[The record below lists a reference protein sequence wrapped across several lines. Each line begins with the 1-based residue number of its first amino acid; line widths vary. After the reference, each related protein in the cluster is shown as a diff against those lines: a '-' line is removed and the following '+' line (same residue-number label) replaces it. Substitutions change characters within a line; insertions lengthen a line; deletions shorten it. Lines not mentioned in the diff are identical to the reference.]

1 VIPAFWHARGQSPP
15 ALIGCT
21 LSKRGRVMRIA
32 RYRCVFACVLLLGA
46 ATWSQ
51 PRPIDVAGSKLIV
64 HAFKSGLFSGFADN
78 HEINAPITEGSVDE
92 NTPGVNFVIE
102 SRTMKVLDP
111 QMSADKRRQI
121 QDRMLGPE
129 VLDVERF
136 PKITFES
143 TRVERAGQ
151 GQFVVEGRLSL
162 HGVTRPVSVKVR
174 DENGRFLGTCTLK
187 QRDYGIEP
195 ISIVGGTVKVKDEL
209 KIDFDIR
216 ATTQAA
222 DKK

>member
-1 VIPAFWHARGQSPP
+1 MRNQGPKRFLTFIVVLAAAGAWGQ
-15 ALIGCT
+15 A
-21 LSKRGRVMRIA
+21 
-32 RYRCVFACVLLLGA
+32 
-46 ATWSQ
+46 
-51 PRPIDVAGSKLIV
+51 RPIDSTGSKLIV
-64 HAFKSGLFSGFADN
+64 HAFKTGLFSGFADN
-78 HEINAPITEGSVDE
+78 HEIEAPIAEGSIDE
-92 NTPGVNFVIE
+92 AAPRVKFVVE

-111 QMSADKRRQI
+111 QLSAEKRQVI
-121 QDRMLGPE
+121 QARMVGPE

-143 TRVERAGQ
+143 TKVDRTGE
-151 GQFVVEGRLSL
+151 GQFLVEGRLSL

-174 DENGRFLGTCTLK
+174 SENGRYLGTCTLK

-216 ATTQAA
+216 TATDGASRN
-222 DKK
+222 